1 LAHLGALVMTRK
13 PARRLPGWIRLATAG
28 LVVSLLGCSGWSFLS
43 IFRRGRAWAAE
54 GGTTSTAA
62 ALKEELVKRCD
73 AFKAKQEEM
82 WDFMEEHP
90 EEEKKSKKSK
100 KDKASLLEAESF
112 AAQRVELSDDLQQLR
127 EKCIEAIEELGEMNP
142 TARPTSGWRGYGGET
157 PGNCVLNGTWK
168 LLFTDAADATFRRG
182 KRGSA
187 KTFQEID
194 AEQGW
199 FINCVDFSN
208 EKSKLQG
215 FRVFVEGRVLS
226 DNEIE
231 LIFRKVRLLR
241 RSRFFP
247 EITIPLPGPGFL
259 RAVGR
264 LFARSKGGKVNESNR
279 GAGFKLLYVDG
290 DLRIHRTFDGLYF
303 VQRRLQ

>member
-1 LAHLGALVMTRK
+1 MFGGGRVSRAALDAGTAV
-13 PARRLPGWIRLATAG
+13 AT
-28 LVVSLLGCSGWSFLS
+28 SS
-43 IFRRGRAWAAE
+43 
-54 GGTTSTAA
+54 

-73 AFKAKQEEM
+73 DFKQKQEEM
-82 WDFMEEHP
+82 WDFMDEQEEADKA
-90 EEEKKSKKSK
+90 KKSKK

-112 AAQRVELSDDLQQLR
+112 AAQQVVLSDELKDLRDKCVEVVEQL
-127 EKCIEAIEELGEMNP
+127 AEMNP
-142 TARPTSGWRGYGGET
+142 TARPLSGWRGFDGES
-157 PGNCVLNGTWK
+157 PGDCILNGTWK

-182 KRGSA
+182 KRGAA

-208 EKSKLQG
+208 EKSKLKG
-215 FRVFVEGRVLS
+215 FRVFVEGKALNE
-226 DNEIE
+226 NEIE

-279 GAGFKLLYVDG
+279 GAGFRLLYVDQ

-303 VQRRLQ
+303 VQRRLA